1 MEKPSHNDVPTSRE
15 QSAPGLPVAG
25 LRTSAAMLLL
35 FALITVPFAIASG
48 LLLQH
53 RLGLLDTYDTMRADV
68 SLFDQGLAA
77 VPPLNDMRD
86 LASAAIHTQD
96 PGVVSRYE
104 LSRSRAGSRLQAFLH
119 AVRQRDTA
127 GLRDQAGLLSEAWR
141 DLTVKTGI
149 PMEDVVGPFDNVNQI
164 THRLSNA
171 LSTVLFVS
179 DLSIG
184 EGLEPN
190 EVLSLP
196 LGSFRQL
203 QEDIGLIRALALYV
217 SLRGGYLGDNDA
229 RRLEN
234 AWQRLQHQVTII
246 DSEIKALVARTG
258 AIELQQQ
265 WRLVRGGL
273 LSFLTWSEQNLI
285 LATRI
290 QVSWKD
296 AYDRSRNAMKSVD
309 GLSAT
314 LISLAD
320 QLLGNARQEKARA
333 TVWMVLGIVLLYM
346 LVLSLALWVYWS
358 NSRAINARAE
368 SQAKGLFLARMS
380 HEIRTPLNGVIG
392 LAELLRE
399 TDPSPRQQEY
409 ISLIDSAGRTLTAL
423 INDVLDFAKIEAG
436 KLELVEEH
444 FDLPMLLS
452 ECVQMFNLPA
462 SDNGTL
468 VILDVDSHT
477 PSNVMGDAIR
487 LRQILINLVANA
499 VKFTRNGRVVL
510 SLVCRRQHGEAP
522 LYTFSVTDTGI
533 GLSHE
538 EQSQLFQRFT
548 QASVNTSRRYG
559 GTGLGLS
566 ISREL
571 VALMGGEI
579 HVHSVP
585 GQGSRFS
592 FSIQLD
598 SDQETIPMMA
608 ELPPASWLWDVQ
620 GSLASWLSDDPRFRT
635 VKVVK
640 SVSQL
645 AEPNAEVDSG
655 ILLVNG
661 LPEQAL
667 FEEAL
672 RMTRLNPAD
681 INVLLLIGM
690 RCSPPEWLPD
700 DVRVLRR
707 SVVTVNDL
715 QQLLGSHVPGVIPI
729 VTEPVPVES
738 VTRLRVLIVEDN
750 PVNQM
755 VTKGYLQR
763 LGVAHIIIAEDGQQG
778 VDAFDA
784 AEGKLDLVLMD
795 LDMPVMDGFASAKH
809 IRALEKER
817 DWPPC
822 QILAL
827 SAHAITEHPGRMSQV
842 GMNGQ
847 LIKPLSLTAM
857 KLALSQYLNVTV

>member
-1 MEKPSHNDVPTSRE
+1 MEKPSHTASQDGAQSVPR
-15 QSAPGLPVAG
+15 LPVVG

-35 FALITVPFAIASG
+35 FALITLPFAIASA

-68 SLFDQGLAA
+68 GLFDLGLEA

-86 LASAAIHTQD
+86 LASAAIYTQE
-96 PGVVSRYE
+96 PGIVSRFE

-119 AVRQRDTA
+119 GVRQRDTA
-127 GLRDQAGLLSEAWR
+127 GLRDQARLLSEAWS

-164 THRLSNA
+164 TQRLSTV

-196 LGSFRQL
+196 LGSFMQV
-203 QEDIGLIRALALYV
+203 QEDIGLIRSLSLYV
-217 SLRGGYLGDNDA
+217 SLRGGYLGDNDV

-246 DSEIKALVARTG
+246 DSEIKALAARTG

-265 WRLVRGGL
+265 WGLVRGSL
-273 LSFLTWSEQNLI
+273 LSFLTWSEQELI
-285 LATRI
+285 LATQI
-290 QVSWKD
+290 EVSWTD
-296 AYDRSRNAMKSVD
+296 AYDRSRSVMKSVD
-309 GLSAT
+309 GLSAM

-320 QLLGNARQEKARA
+320 QLLGNARNEKARA
-333 TVWMVLGIVLLYM
+333 TAWMMLGIVLLYM
-346 LVLSLALWVYWS
+346 VVLSLALWVYWS

-368 SQAKGLFLARMS
+368 SQAKSLFLARMS

-444 FDLPMLLS
+444 FDLPVLLA

-468 VILDVDSHT
+468 VILDVDPQT
-477 PSNVMGDAIR
+477 PSDVVGDAIR
-487 LRQILINLVANA
+487 LRQILINLVGNA

-510 SLVCRRQHGEAP
+510 SLVCRRQYGEAP
-522 LYTFSVTDTGI
+522 LYTFSVADTGI
-533 GLSHE
+533 GLSQV
-538 EQSQLFQRFT
+538 EQAQLFQRFT
-548 QASVNTSRRYG
+548 QASANTAQRYG

-571 VALMGGEI
+571 VELMGGEI
-579 HVHSVP
+579 HVHSAP

-592 FSIQLD
+592 FSIQMA
-598 SDQETIPMMA
+598 SDQETVPMMA

-620 GSLASWLSDDPRFRT
+620 GSLADWLIDDPRFQT
-635 VKVVK
+635 VKMIKTVG
-640 SVSQL
+640 QL
-645 AEPNAEVDSG
+645 AEPNAEADSG
-655 ILLVNG
+655 ILLING
-661 LPEQAL
+661 LPDQAL
-667 FEEAL
+667 FGEAL
-672 RMTRLNPAD
+672 QMTRLNSAD
-681 INVLLLIGM
+681 INILLLIGM
-690 RCSPPEWLPD
+690 RCSPPQWLPG
-700 DVRVLRR
+700 DVLVLRR
-707 SVVTVNDL
+707 SVITVSDL

-729 VTEPVPVES
+729 ITEPAAVES
-738 VTRLRVLIVEDN
+738 VSNLRVLIVEDN

-755 VTKGYLQR
+755 VAKGYLQR
-763 LGVAHIIIAEDGQQG
+763 LGVVHIIVAEDGQQG
-778 VDAFDA
+778 LDAF
-784 AEGKLDLVLMD
+784 GVQSGNLDLVLMD
-795 LDMPVMDGFASAKH
+795 LDMPVMDGFACARH
-809 IRALEKER
+809 IRDLEAER
-817 DWPPC
+817 GWNPC

-827 SAHAITEHPGRMSQV
+827 SAHAISEHSGRMSRS
-842 GMNGQ
+842 GMDGQ
-847 LIKPLSLTAM
+847 LIKPLSLAAM
-857 KLALSQYLNVTV
+857 KQALFKYLGVTA